1 MTIIDIGR
9 AVRRG
14 SAPTFALLATGMA
27 LLAGCSKAPAPAAGV
42 ASSAAPAAS
51 AAAANPAAA
60 AAEPAATPIGNAV
73 SGNFTGDGKQA
84 ALTEVTA
91 LNDDPFSGQPV
102 IALVFTTKDQGG
114 DPKAATNALFGNYGD
129 AIIARFTPDGNV
141 IGADVIHAGLQQQG
155 SVSLSAL
162 SIKDFHMAG
171 GEISGELTSGGPTD
185 VFDHK
190 LNVDLTFHAK
200 AP

>member
-1 MTIIDIGR
+1 MTFIDLRR
-9 AVRRG
+9 AARRG
-14 SAPTFALLATGMA
+14 PAPALAVLATGLT
-27 LLAGCSKAPAPAAGV
+27 LLAGCSKAPPAAANAG
-42 ASSAAPAAS
+42 SSAAPAAS
-51 AAAANPAAA
+51 AAAAANPPAAA
-60 AAEPAATPIGNAV
+60 PPAATLVGNAV
-73 SGNFTGDGKQA
+73 SGTFTGDGKPS

-91 LNDDPFSGQPV
+91 LADEPFSGQPV
-102 IALVFTTKDQGG
+102 IALVFTAKDQGG

-129 AIIARFTPDGNV
+129 AIIAKFTPDGNV
-141 IGADVIHAGLQQQG
+141 IEGDVINSGLQQPG

-162 SIKDFHMAG
+162 SIKNFRMAG
-171 GEISGELTSGGPTD
+171 GEISGELTTGGPTD

>member
-1 MTIIDIGR
+1 
-9 AVRRG
+9 
-14 SAPTFALLATGMA
+14 MA
-27 LLAGCSKAPAPAAGV
+27 LLAGCSKAPAPAADA
-42 ASSAAPAAS
+42 ASSAAPPAS
-51 AAAANPAAA
+51 AAAANPPAPAAA
-60 AAEPAATPIGNAV
+60 QPAATPTGNAV
-73 SGNFTGDGKQA
+73 SGTFTGDGKQA

-91 LNDDPFSGQPV
+91 LNDDPVSGQPV
-102 IALVFTTKDQGG
+102 IALVFTTKDQAG

-141 IGADVIHAGLQQQG
+141 IGADVVHAGLQQQG

-162 SIKDFHMAG
+162 SIKNFRNAG

-185 VFDHK
+185 VLDHK